1 MRRMNFETEYA
12 DHQKLIA
19 ALRDPGC
26 YPHAVKAVRL
36 IETHISW
43 VLLAGRY
50 AYKIKKPVD
59 PGFLDF
65 STLALRKHFCEEEIR
80 LNRRLAPEIYR
91 DVVAIGGT
99 LEAPQFGAQPVLEY
113 AVRMRRFPAGRLFDT
128 LLARHRLSPA
138 HIDQLAQ
145 TLAEFHQ
152 RIPAAT
158 ARSRFGK
165 ATVLRRE
172 IADNFSALQML
183 LPEQSAAFSR
193 QLHARLQAELD
204 ARGELMAARKR
215 DGFVRECHGD
225 LHLGNLVLSGDRPVP
240 FDGIEFDPALRWID
254 IIDDIAFPVMDLW
267 QHDRPDLAWRLLNG
281 WLEITG
287 DFAGLALL
295 PLYMANRALVRAKV
309 HALRAVQPGLRP
321 REGATLQAT
330 ARRYLDCAAQA
341 LHPPPP
347 ALIITHGLP
356 GSGKTTFSQTALEH
370 LGAIR
375 LRSDVERKR
384 LYGLPPLADS
394 HRVLGGDVLYS
405 TDATARTYARLLEL
419 AAQLLAAGFRVIVDA
434 AFLKREERRGFQMLA
449 RQRGVPFVIADMTAD
464 MDVLRARI
472 RQRQATGCDASE
484 ADVAVLEKLA
494 QSQEPLAPEETAARI
509 DGAAEASLWEALTR
523 RLADTAP
530 G

>member
-1 MRRMNFETEYA
+1 MPQHNNLA
-12 DHQKLIA
+12 SQQLID
-19 ALRDPGC
+19 ALRAPGRL
-26 YPHAVKAVRL
+26 PGARGRARL

-59 PGFLDF
+59 LGFLDF
-65 STLALRKHFCEEEIR
+65 STLALRQHFCEEEVR

-113 AVRMRRFPAGRLFDT
+113 AVRMRRFPAGRLFET

-152 RIPAAT
+152 RVPAAT

-172 IADNFSALQML
+172 VADNFSALQTL
-183 LPEQSAAFSR
+183 LPEQPAASLR

-267 QHDRPDLAWRLLNG
+267 QHDRPDLAWRLLKG
-281 WLEITG
+281 WL
-287 DFAGLALL
+287 
-295 PLYMANRALVRAKV
+295 
-309 HALRAVQPGLRP
+309 
-321 REGATLQAT
+321 
-330 ARRYLDCAAQA
+330 
-341 LHPPPP
+341 
-347 ALIITHGLP
+347 
-356 GSGKTTFSQTALEH
+356 
-370 LGAIR
+370 
-375 LRSDVERKR
+375 
-384 LYGLPPLADS
+384 
-394 HRVLGGDVLYS
+394 
-405 TDATARTYARLLEL
+405 
-419 AAQLLAAGFRVIVDA
+419 
-434 AFLKREERRGFQMLA
+434 
-449 RQRGVPFVIADMTAD
+449 
-464 MDVLRARI
+464 
-472 RQRQATGCDASE
+472 
-484 ADVAVLEKLA
+484 
-494 QSQEPLAPEETAARI
+494 
-509 DGAAEASLWEALTR
+509 
-523 RLADTAP
+523 
-530 G
+530 

>member
-1 MRRMNFETEYA
+1 MPQHNNFA
-12 DHQKLIA
+12 SQQLID
-19 ALRDPGC
+19 ALRAPGRL
-26 YPHAVKAVRL
+26 PGARGRARL

-59 PGFLDF
+59 LGFLDF
-65 STLALRKHFCEEEIR
+65 STLALRQHFCEEEVR

-99 LEAPQFGAQPVLEY
+99 LEAPQFGAQPALEY
-113 AVRMRRFPAGRLFDT
+113 AVRMRRFPAGRLFEN

-145 TLAEFHQ
+145 ILAEFH
-152 RIPAAT
+152 RRVLAAT
-158 ARSRFGK
+158 ARNRFGK
-165 ATVLRRE
+165 AAVLRRE
-172 IADNFSALQML
+172 IADNFSALQTL
-183 LPEQSAAFSR
+183 LPEQPAAFLR

-225 LHLGNLVLSGDRPVP
+225 LHLGNIVLSGDRPVP
-240 FDGIEFDPALRWID
+240 FDGIEFEPALRWID

-267 QHDRPDLAWRLLNG
+267 QHNRPDLAWRLLNG

-309 HALRAVQPGLRP
+309 HALRAAQPGLRP
-321 REGATLQAT
+321 REAATLQAN
-330 ARRYLDCAAQA
+330 ARRYLDCAAQV

-356 GSGKTTFSQTALEH
+356 GSGKTTFAQTALEH
-370 LGAIR
+370 IGAIR

-384 LYGLPPLADS
+384 LYGLLPLADS
-394 HRVLGGDVLYS
+394 HRVLGGDALYS
-405 TDATARTYARLLEL
+405 AEATVRTYVRLAEL

-434 AFLKREERRGFQMLA
+434 AFLKRGERRGFQALA
-449 RQRGVPFVIADMTAD
+449 RQQDVPFVIADMTAD

-472 RQRQATGCDASE
+472 RQRQTAGRDASE
-484 ADVAVLEKLA
+484 ADVVVLEKLA
-494 QSQEPLAPEETAARI
+494 QLQEPLAPEETAARI
-509 DGAAEASLWEALTR
+509 DGAAEGPVWRGLAQ
-523 RLADTAP
+523 RLADTAAL
-530 G
+530 

>member
-1 MRRMNFETEYA
+1 MSQRTNLA
-12 DHQKLIA
+12 SQQQLID
-19 ALRDPGC
+19 ALRAPGGL
-26 YPHAVKAVRL
+26 PGATGRVRL

-43 VLLAGRY
+43 VLLAGRQ
-50 AYKIKKPVD
+50 AYKIKKSVD
-59 PGFLDF
+59 LGFLDF
-65 STLALRKHFCEEEIR
+65 STLALRQHFCEEEVR

-91 DVVAIGGT
+91 EVVAIGGT
-99 LEAPQFGAQPVLEY
+99 LAALQFGAQPVLEY
-113 AVRMRRFPAGRLFDT
+113 AVRMRRFPAGRLFEN
-128 LLARHRLSPA
+128 LIAHQRLSPA

-152 RIPAAT
+152 RVPAAT

-165 ATVLRRE
+165 AAVLRRE
-172 IADNFSALQML
+172 IADNFSAMQTL
-183 LPEQSAAFSR
+183 LPGASAETLR

-204 ARGELMAARKR
+204 VRSALMAARR
-215 DGFVRECHGD
+215 QAGFVRECHGD
-225 LHLGNLVLSGDRPVP
+225 LHLGNIVLSGGRPVP
-240 FDGIEFDPALRWID
+240 FDGIEFDPSLRWID

-309 HALRAVQPGLRP
+309 HALRAAQPGLRP
-321 REGATLQAT
+321 REVTTLQAL
-330 ARRYLDCAAQA
+330 ARRYLDCAAQV
-341 LHPPPP
+341 LHLPPP

-356 GSGKTTFSQTALEH
+356 GSGKTTFSQTVLEH
-370 LGAIR
+370 FGAIR

-394 HRVLGGDVLYS
+394 HRVLGGDALYS
-405 TDATARTYARLLEL
+405 AEATARTYARLAEL
-419 AAQLLAAGFRVIVDA
+419 AAQLLVAGFRVIVDA

-449 RQRGVPFVIADMTAD
+449 RQQGVPFVIAEMTAD

-472 RQRQATGCDASE
+472 RQRQVIGRDASE
-484 ADVAVLEKLA
+484 ADVAVLKKLA
-494 QSQEPLAPEETAARI
+494 QSQEPLAREELSACI
-509 DGAAEASLWEALTR
+509 DGAAGGVAWTALAQ
-523 RLADTAP
+523 RLAETAP
-530 G
+530 P